1 MQKQGILHQKALFN
15 FVTKTNGQIDFE
27 HTMGFG
33 NLFLDTSITKSCQL
47 KARIQCLTGSAI
59 PMMKVTS
66 ALKLS
71 KIKSTLDE
79 NVEELSDDDDELCPV
94 DCVREFN
101 TDEEFSR
108 ILEKAKESNA
118 LVVVDF
124 YRTSCGSCKYIE
136 QGFMKL
142 CKGSGDQEAPV
153 VFLKHN
159 VLDEYDEQSE
169 VAERLRIR
177 TVPLFHFYKNGVL
190 LEAFPTRDK
199 ERILEAILKY
209 TASAPQEVEST
220 S

>member
-1 MQKQGILHQKALFN
+1 MQKQGILHHKALFN
-15 FVTKTNGQIDFE
+15 FVTKTNGEIDFE

-47 KARIQCLTGSAI
+47 KATIQCRTGSAV
-59 PMMKVTS
+59 PMLKGTS
-66 ALKLS
+66 VLKLS
-71 KIKSTLDE
+71 KIKSMLDE

-94 DCVREFN
+94 DC
-101 TDEEFSR
+101 
-108 ILEKAKESNA
+108 
-118 LVVVDF
+118 
-124 YRTSCGSCKYIE
+124 
-136 QGFMKL
+136 
-142 CKGSGDQEAPV
+142 
-153 VFLKHN
+153 

-199 ERILEAILKY
+199 ERVLEAILKY